1 MSSSF
6 LKTLS
11 SRDRR
16 ALAWGGAVVATALVF
31 AFAVKPYVRAVAET
45 RDELTVQRALLARE
59 RSVVSESNKY
69 SATLRET
76 QSTLAQRSAPLFGGR
91 DELSAT
97 SDLSDHVSRAA
108 LTNRVLVQGLDTRR
122 AESLGDGLVAL
133 GLDFRAE
140 GDFEGVL
147 QFLNSLERGEK
158 LITVSALTLTR
169 LDRPLAPGL
178 PDMEVLAITG
188 TITGYATAF
197 AAERRTA
204 DSTPATRVEE
214 L

>member
-16 ALAWGGAVVATALVF
+16 ALAWGGGIVAAALVF
-31 AFAVKPYVRAVAET
+31 AFAVKPYVRAIAET
-45 RDELTVQRALLARE
+45 GDELTVQRALLARE
-59 RSVVSESNKY
+59 RSVVNESN
-69 SATLRET
+69 SFPATLQQT
-76 QSTLAQRSAPLFGGR
+76 QSTLARRSAPLFGGV

-122 AESLGDGLVAL
+122 SESLGYGLVAL
-133 GLDFRAE
+133 GVDIRAE

-169 LDRPLAPGL
+169 LDRPLAPGR

-188 TITGYATAF
+188 TMTGYATSF

-204 DSTPATRVEE
+204 DSTPPTPVEE